1 MKKAIIIIEPLK
13 EVRVIPPNG
22 AYHEEVKVGR
32 YQVKALLFPEGG
44 YAFHIFKGDVLK
56 AILSDKEWYISRMDG
71 EGQNLLNRLLKIYG

>member
-32 YQVKALLFPEGG
+32 YTVKSLLFQDGG
-44 YAFHIFKGDVLK
+44 YSFYVFRDDVLK